1 MASGLVNNPMM
12 RLQHLAFQ
20 VYFMRLIGVQQSEAQ
35 FYKTALLESK
45 VLMTHGNSIAVHNEF
60 LLSLWAMP
68 DFMHIISFRLPG
80 VKNPVV

>member
-1 MASGLVNNPMM
+1 
-12 RLQHLAFQ
+12 
-20 VYFMRLIGVQQSEAQ
+20 MRLIRAQQSEAQ
-35 FYKTALLESK
+35 FFFKTALQELE

-68 DFMHIISFRLPG
+68 DFMNIISCRLLE